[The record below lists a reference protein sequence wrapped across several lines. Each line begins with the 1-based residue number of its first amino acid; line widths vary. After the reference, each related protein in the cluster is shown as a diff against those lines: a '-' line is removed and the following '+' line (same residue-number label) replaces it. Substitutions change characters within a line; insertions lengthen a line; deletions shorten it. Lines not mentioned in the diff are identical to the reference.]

1 MNSRF
6 AALVARIRTQRMF
19 SALAILLTLTVG
31 VLIGTVLSRNGVK
44 GNSSTLSDAT
54 LLPPMQTPQQLSN
67 AFGQVAKTI
76 EPAVV
81 NVSTE
86 SNPKPSR
93 RGSTRKP
100 NRGGQDNGGNGG
112 DDPFQDFFD
121 RFFGGQQGQGQG
133 QGGGGD
139 DDDQGPANPF
149 GGQGSGRQRSL
160 GSGVILNTNGYIMTN
175 FHVVDKADRIR
186 VKLFDEPTG
195 VLHDAKIVG
204 VDRETDLAVIKIE
217 PPKDHPLTVARLGDS
232 DKMSVGDWVLAVGS
246 PFDLEATV
254 TAGIVSAKGRS
265 LPGGRQFQ
273 SFIQTDAAIN
283 PGNSGGPLVNMN
295 SEVIG
300 INTAIY
306 TQSFGYQG
314 VGFAMPSNVVRDVY
328 EQLTSGDHRVSR
340 GSIGVE
346 FSALPKPEILRVYGV
361 KSGVTISNVRPDSP
375 AAKAGLQGEDTIT
388 AVNGKPIK
396 NGDELVNLISAT
408 RPGNKINLT
417 YIRNG
422 QQKEAAVTVADRA
435 KLFADR
441 TEQASDDT
449 PESEDQPKPTK
460 LGVTVKAVSPEVAE
474 RMGTPE
480 GKGVQVVEVR
490 PDSFGDDLQL
500 QPGMIILK
508 VNRQPVNN
516 EDDFRKIVSQ
526 LKSGQDV
533 VFLVHTGRGAN
544 GGNTFVSGTLP

>member
-6 AALVARIRTQRMF
+6 AALVARVRAQRML
-19 SALAILLTLTVG
+19 SMLAIMFTLAVG
-31 VLIGTVLSRNGVK
+31 ILIGTVLSRSGVR
-44 GNSSTLSDAT
+44 GSTNTSDAA

-67 AFGQVAKTI
+67 TFGQVAKAI

-86 SNPKPSR
+86 SNPKPAARQRNR
-93 RGSTRKP
+93 RP
-100 NRGGQDNGGNGG
+100 NRGQDQGG

-121 RFFGGQQGQGQG
+121 RFFGGQGQGQG
-133 QGGGGD
+133 PGGGD
-139 DDDQGPANPF
+139 DDQGPSPF
-149 GGQGSGRQRSL
+149 GGGPGGRQRSL
-160 GSGVILNTNGYIMTN
+160 GSGVVLNTNGYIMTN

-186 VKLFDEPTG
+186 VHLFDEPTAI
-195 VLHDAKIVG
+195 LHDAKVIG
-204 VDRETDLAVIKIE
+204 VDRETDLAVIKID
-217 PPKDHPLTVARLGDS
+217 PPKDHPLTAARLGDS
-232 DKMSVGDWVLAVGS
+232 DKMSVGDWVLAIGS

-254 TAGIVSAKGRS
+254 TAGIVSAKGRN

-295 SEVIG
+295 GEVIG

-328 EQLTSGDHRVSR
+328 DQLTTGDHRVAR

-346 FSALPKPEILRVYGV
+346 FSAQPNPAVLRVYGV
-361 KSGVTISNVRPDSP
+361 KQGVPITNVRPDSP
-375 AAKAGLQGEDTIT
+375 AAKAGLQGEDTIV
-388 AVNGKPIK
+388 AVNGKPVK
-396 NGDELVNLISAT
+396 SGDELVNIISAT

-417 YIRNG
+417 YVRNG
-422 QQKEAAVTVADRA
+422 QQKEAAVMVADRA

-441 TEQASDDT
+441 TGDMGGDDT
-449 PESEDQPKPTK
+449 PEDAQPQPTK
-460 LGVTVKAVSPEVAE
+460 LGLTVEPVSPEMAE
-474 RMGTPE
+474 RFGTPE
-480 GKGVQVVEVR
+480 GKGVQVVDVK
-490 PDSFGDDLQL
+490 PGSFADDLQL

-508 VNRQPVNN
+508 VNKQPVNS
-516 EDDFRKIVSQ
+516 EEDFRKATAA

-533 VFLVHTGRGAN
+533 VFLVRAGRGAN
-544 GGNTFVSGTLP
+544 GGNTFISGTLP

>member
-6 AALVARIRTQRMF
+6 SALVSRMRTQR
-19 SALAILLTLTVG
+19 ALSTLVILLTLTVG
-31 VLIGTVLSRNGVK
+31 ILIGTILSRGGVR
-44 GNSSTLSDAT
+44 GNSTPDGS
-54 LLPPMQTPQQLSN
+54 LLPAMQTPQQLSN
-67 AFGQVAKTI
+67 TFGQVANAV

-86 SNPKPSR
+86 STPKVRR
-93 RGSTRKP
+93 RGRAP
-100 NRGGQDNGGNGG
+100 NRGQRDNGG

-121 RFFGGQQGQGQG
+121 RFFGGQQGGP
-133 QGGGGD
+133 GGGD
-139 DDDQGPANPF
+139 DDDQGPQNPF
-149 GGQGSGRQRSL
+149 GGPGGGRQRSL
-160 GSGVILNTNGYIMTN
+160 GSGVILNANGYIMTN

-186 VKLFDEPTG
+186 VKLFDEPAT
-195 VLHDAKIVG
+195 VLHEAKIVG
-204 VDRETDLAVIKIE
+204 VDRETDLALIKID
-217 PPKDHPLTVARLGDS
+217 PPKDKPLTAARLGDS
-232 DKMSVGDWVLAVGS
+232 DKMNVGDWVLAIGS

-254 TAGIVSAKGRS
+254 TAGIVSAKGRN

-283 PGNSGGPLVNMN
+283 PGNSGGPLVSMN
-295 SEVIG
+295 GEVIG

-328 EQLTSGDHRVSR
+328 EQLRTGDHKVAR

-346 FSALPKPEILRVYGV
+346 FSAVPNPAVLRIYGA
-361 KSGVTISNVRPDSP
+361 KNGVPITNVRPDSP

-396 NGDELVNLISAT
+396 SGDELVNLISAT
-408 RPGNKINLT
+408 RPGNKLNVT
-417 YIRNG
+417 YLRNG
-422 QQKEAAVTVADRA
+422 QEKQATVVVADRA
-435 KLFADR
+435 KLFNDR
-441 TEQASDDT
+441 TDQTDEA
-449 PESEDQPKPTK
+449 PAESEPAPTK
-460 LGVTVKAVSPEVAE
+460 LGITVKAVTPEMAE

-480 GKGVQVVEVR
+480 GKGVQVTDVK
-490 PDSFGDDLQL
+490 PDSFGDDIQL

-508 VNRQPVNN
+508 VNKQPVNS
-516 EDDFRKIVSQ
+516 EEDFRKATSQ

-533 VFLVHTGRGAN
+533 VFLVRAGRGAN
-544 GGNTFVSGTLP
+544 GGNTFISGTLP

>member
-6 AALVARIRTQRMF
+6 SALVSRMRTQR
-19 SALAILLTLTVG
+19 ALSTLVILLTLTVG
-31 VLIGTVLSRNGVK
+31 ILIGTVLSRGGVR
-44 GNSSTLSDAT
+44 GNSTADGS
-54 LLPPMQTPQQLSN
+54 LLPAMQTPQQLSN
-67 AFGQVAKTI
+67 TFGQVANAV

-86 SNPKPSR
+86 STPKVRR
-93 RGSTRKP
+93 RGRAP
-100 NRGGQDNGGNGG
+100 NRGQRDNGG

-121 RFFGGQQGQGQG
+121 RFFGGQQGGQ
-133 QGGGGD
+133 GGGD
-139 DDDQGPANPF
+139 DDDQGPQSPF
-149 GGQGSGRQRSL
+149 GGGPGGGRQRSL
-160 GSGVILNTNGYIMTN
+160 GSGVILNANGYIMTN

-186 VKLFDEPTG
+186 VKLFDEPAT
-195 VLHDAKIVG
+195 VLHEAKIVG
-204 VDRETDLAVIKIE
+204 VDRETDLALIKID
-217 PPKDHPLTVARLGDS
+217 PPKDKPLTAARLGDS
-232 DKMSVGDWVLAVGS
+232 DKMSVGDWVLAIGS

-254 TAGIVSAKGRS
+254 TAGIVSAKGRN

-283 PGNSGGPLVNMN
+283 PGNSGGPLVSMN
-295 SEVIG
+295 AEVIG

-328 EQLTSGDHRVSR
+328 EQLRTGDHKVAR

-346 FSALPKPEILRVYGV
+346 FSAVPNPAVLRIYGA
-361 KSGVTISNVRPDSP
+361 KNGVPITNVRPDSP

-396 NGDELVNLISAT
+396 SGDELVNLISAT
-408 RPGNKINLT
+408 RPGNKLNVT
-417 YIRNG
+417 YLRNG
-422 QQKEAAVTVADRA
+422 QEKQATVVVADRA
-435 KLFADR
+435 KLFNDR
-441 TEQASDDT
+441 TEQADDAPT
-449 PESEDQPKPTK
+449 ESEPVPTK
-460 LGVTVKAVSPEVAE
+460 LGITVKAVTPEMAE

-480 GKGVQVVEVR
+480 GKGVQVTDVK
-490 PDSFGDDLQL
+490 PDSFGDDIQL

-508 VNRQPVNN
+508 VNKQPVNS
-516 EDDFRKIVSQ
+516 EDDFRKATAQ

-533 VFLVHTGRGAN
+533 VFLVRAGRGAN
-544 GGNTFVSGTLP
+544 GGNTFISGTLP

>member
-6 AALVARIRTQRMF
+6 SALVSRMRTQR
-19 SALAILLTLTVG
+19 ALSTLVILLTLTVG
-31 VLIGTVLSRNGVK
+31 ILIGTVLSRGGVR
-44 GNSSTLSDAT
+44 GNSTPDGT
-54 LLPPMQTPQQLSN
+54 LLPAMQTPQQLSN
-67 AFGQVAKTI
+67 TFGQVANTI

-86 SNPKPSR
+86 STPKVRR
-93 RGSTRKP
+93 RGRAP
-100 NRGGQDNGGNGG
+100 NRGQRDNGG

-121 RFFGGQQGQGQG
+121 RFFGGQQGG

-139 DDDQGPANPF
+139 DDDQGPQSPF
-149 GGQGSGRQRSL
+149 GGGPGGGRQRSL
-160 GSGVILNTNGYIMTN
+160 GSGVILNANGYIMTN

-186 VKLFDEPTG
+186 VKLFDEPAT
-195 VLHDAKIVG
+195 VLHEAKIVG
-204 VDRETDLAVIKIE
+204 VDRETDLALIKID
-217 PPKDHPLTVARLGDS
+217 PPKDKPLTAARLGDS
-232 DKMSVGDWVLAVGS
+232 DKMTVGDWVLAIGS

-254 TAGIVSAKGRS
+254 TAGIVSAKGRN

-283 PGNSGGPLVNMN
+283 PGNSGGPLVSMN
-295 SEVIG
+295 GEVIG

-328 EQLTSGDHRVSR
+328 EQLRTGDHKVAR

-346 FSALPKPEILRVYGV
+346 FSAVPNPAVLRIYGA
-361 KSGVTISNVRPDSP
+361 KNGVPITNVRPDSP

-396 NGDELVNLISAT
+396 SGDELVNLISAT
-408 RPGNKINLT
+408 RPGNKLNVT
-417 YIRNG
+417 YLRNG
-422 QQKEAAVTVADRA
+422 QEKQATVVVADRA
-435 KLFADR
+435 KLFNDR
-441 TEQASDDT
+441 TDQPDDA
-449 PESEDQPKPTK
+449 PAESEPVPTK
-460 LGVTVKAVSPEVAE
+460 LGITVKAVTPEMAE

-480 GKGVQVVEVR
+480 GKGVQVTDVK
-490 PDSFGDDLQL
+490 PDSFGDDIQL
-500 QPGMIILK
+500 QAGMIILK
-508 VNRQPVNN
+508 VNKQPVNS
-516 EDDFRKIVSQ
+516 EEDFRKATSQ

-533 VFLVHTGRGAN
+533 VFLVRAGRGPN
-544 GGNTFVSGTLP
+544 GGNTFISGTLP

>member
-6 AALVARIRTQRMF
+6 AALVARLRTQRMF

-31 VLIGTVLSRNGVK
+31 ILIGTVLSRSGVK
-44 GNSSTLSDAT
+44 GNSASSDAA

-67 AFGQVAKTI
+67 TFGQVAKNI

-93 RGSTRKP
+93 RGSTRRP
-100 NRGGQDNGGNGG
+100 NRGGQDNGG

-121 RFFGGQQGQGQG
+121 RFFGGQGQGQG
-133 QGGGGD
+133 GQGGGD

-149 GGQGSGRQRSL
+149 EGPGGGRQRSL
-160 GSGVILNTNGYIMTN
+160 GSGVILNNNGYIMTN

-186 VKLFDEPTG
+186 VKLFDEPAG

-204 VDRETDLAVIKIE
+204 IDRETDLAVIKID

-232 DKMSVGDWVLAVGS
+232 DKMTVGDWVLAVGS

-295 SEVIG
+295 GEVIG

-328 EQLTSGDHRVSR
+328 DQLTSADHRVSR

-361 KSGVTISNVRPDSP
+361 KNGVTISNVRPDSP

-408 RPGNKINLT
+408 KPGNKINLT

-422 QQKEAAVTVADRA
+422 QQKDATVMVADRA
-435 KLFADR
+435 KLFVDR
-441 TEQASDDT
+441 TEQASDDS
-449 PESEDQPKPTK
+449 PGSDQPKSSK
-460 LGVTVKAVSPEVAE
+460 LGITVKAVSPEMSE

-480 GKGVQVVEVR
+480 GKGVQVVDVR
-490 PDSFGDDLQL
+490 PDSFGDDILL
-500 QPGMIILK
+500 QPGMVILK

-516 EDDFRKIVSQ
+516 EEDFRKAISQ

-533 VFLVHTGRGAN
+533 VFLVHTGRGENGAN
-544 GGNTFVSGTLP
+544 NFFSGTLP